1 MSKPVKLA
9 TAAENRARLDWAD
22 DALLAECRVDLYRA
36 SGPGGQ
42 HRNKVSSA
50 IRLTHHPSGLVA
62 FAVEARSQHENR
74 ASAVRRLRE
83 LIALEVRT
91 PLPDAINWP
100 ASVHVQNQRIRV
112 NESNPAYPHVLALA
126 LDAIDQFQGRVSEA
140 AAALGL
146 TGSSLTKFLAANHL
160 AWARLQR
167 MRERHGLKPLKSP

>member
-1 MSKPVKLA
+1 MTKPDASLP
-9 TAAENRARLDWAD
+9 AEQCRQRLDWSD

-74 ASAVRRLRE
+74 ASALRRLRE
-83 LIALEVRT
+83 LIALEIRCALPATITWPPTVNVR
-91 PLPDAINWP
+91 D
-100 ASVHVQNQRIRV
+100 QRIRV
-112 NESNPAYPHVLALA
+112 NESNPGYPHALALA
-126 LDAIDQFQGRVSEA
+126 LDAVAQFQGRLAEA
-140 AAALGL
+140 GAALGL
-146 TGSSLTKFLAANHL
+146 SGSSLTKFLAANHL

-167 MRERHGLKPLKSP
+167 MREQFGLKPLKAP